1 MTAPAPHRF
10 ALALTFAALA
20 TAACKSGGEAPP
32 KPVTNAPVAFEVTKV
47 ASAESLEVRAYN
59 FSDVTVA
66 GYDLVIRY
74 QDAGGAVLKTDVG
87 TPFEKDFARWS
98 VSGLTYKCPSHQWC
112 TFKLDHLK
120 VPSGA
125 AKAEIL
131 ATSVRAL
138 AKDGIMFEEKPVF
151 ELPFDTKWP
160 TGPASK

>member
-1 MTAPAPHRF
+1 MKALRTTG
-10 ALALTFAALA
+10 LALSLGALLA
-20 TAACKSGGEAPP
+20 TACKKGGEAPP
-32 KPVTNAPVAFEVTKV
+32 KPVTDAPVAFEVTKV

-98 VSGLTYKCPSHQWC
+98 ISGLSYKCPTHQWC
-112 TFKLDHLK
+112 SFKLDHLK
-120 VPSGA
+120 VPAGA

-131 ATSVRAL
+131 ATRVRAL

-160 TGPASK
+160 TGPAASK